1 MKPDFLS
8 LERQITGCR
17 RCPRLVEW
25 RERVAREKVRR
36 FRNEKYWGRP
46 LTAFGSPDSEVII
59 VGLAPAA
66 HGGNRTGRMFT
77 GDRSGD
83 WLFDA
88 LHKYG
93 FANLAVSVGVDDG
106 LQLQNC
112 FITAVVR
119 CAPPGN
125 RPLPAEIRNCREY
138 LVREFQWALRK
149 RIVITLGQL
158 AFNAVLKVWREFHQ
172 LSSTTVFKFRHGGE
186 WEVNNVTLL
195 CSYHPSQQNTHTGKL
210 TRPMFYAIFD
220 RAREVLLEKGITSP
234 RGEERRRPHQRND

>member
-1 MKPDFLS
+1 MESGFLS
-8 LERQITGCR
+8 LKQQVMACR

-46 LTAFGSPDSEVII
+46 VPAFGSPDSELII

-83 WLFDA
+83 WLYDA
-88 LHKYG
+88 LQRYG
-93 FANLAVSVGVDDG
+93 FANQPLSVSTDDG

-119 CAPPGN
+119 CAPPAN
-125 RPLPAEIRNCREY
+125 KPLPAEIGNCREY
-138 LVREFQWALRK
+138 LAREFQMATRK
-149 RIVITLGQL
+149 RVVITLGQI
-158 AFNAVLKVWREFHQ
+158 AFSSFLKIGREIYG
-172 LSSTTVFKFRHGGE
+172 LSSMERLKFCHGGE
-186 WEVNNVTLL
+186 WEMNGVVLL
-195 CSYHPSQQNTHTGKL
+195 SSYHPSQQNTHTGKL
-210 TRPMFYAIFD
+210 THPMFYAIFS
-220 RAREVLLEKGITSP
+220 RAYEILSDLGKPSK
-234 RGEERRRPHQRND
+234 